1 MRVEVSIVVF
11 DGHTQRVAVEHPV
24 PPAAV
29 PAARRI
35 ANVPATDPDLMGAY
49 PLDAEQ
55 ARQIAAV
62 ANITIDPIF
71 DWFLEA
77 YAPEC

>member
-1 MRVEVSIVVF
+1 
-11 DGHTQRVAVEHPV
+11 
-24 PPAAV
+24 
-29 PAARRI
+29 
-35 ANVPATDPDLMGAY
+35 MGAY

>member
-1 MRVEVSIVVF
+1 MRVEVSIVGF
-11 DGHTQRVAVEHPV
+11 DRPTARAVEHPV

-49 PLDAEQ
+49 PLDTGQ

-62 ANITIDPIF
+62 ANITIDPARF

-77 YAPEC
+77 CAPKC